1 MKRKEKVECLKFFV
15 VVFNSMFLILGLA
28 FFSCGVWVLFDQNS
42 LIVMISAGNAVKAI
56 AAALFTMGLLVAGI
70 SVLGYIGAAT
80 EIRCF
85 IILISGALM
94 DEIDQLIIV
103 YGNKTAG
110 ELAQVMWQLLDTL
123 QCYGKCCGRMNYTD
137 WDRNLYIS
145 SLPES
150 NIYPWSCFNVSSCP
164 VLHSNNSTQG
174 FGQGSAVY
182 LQGCQQSIEDW
193 LLANGLAVL
202 ELQLGLVLIQA
213 LQLALGLCF
222 CHITQ
227 RKGQEVQPELNIPC
241 GDKAVYLSVACRDL
255 PL

>member
-1 MKRKEKVECLKFFV
+1 MSEVLCCSLQQH
-15 VVFNSMFLILGLA
+15 VF
-28 FFSCGVWVLFDQNS
+28 
-42 LIVMISAGNAVKAI
+42 GNAVKAI

-85 IILISGALM
+85 IILHMTFLTPIVAGQIFVISMMMINKEKISGALM